1 MLSSIISTDNW
12 VVGRSSACSHY
23 KVKKN
28 HFDIKHNLA
37 TRCLLPV
44 KVSVQ
49 AEAASGAAALA
60 SSVNAGPTMLNVS
73 KSNLSQQ
80 ISAIHIIQ

>member
-1 MLSSIISTDNW
+1 M
-12 VVGRSSACSHY
+12 
-23 KVKKN
+23 
-28 HFDIKHNLA
+28 HNLA

-80 ISAIHIIQ
+80 ISEIHNIQL